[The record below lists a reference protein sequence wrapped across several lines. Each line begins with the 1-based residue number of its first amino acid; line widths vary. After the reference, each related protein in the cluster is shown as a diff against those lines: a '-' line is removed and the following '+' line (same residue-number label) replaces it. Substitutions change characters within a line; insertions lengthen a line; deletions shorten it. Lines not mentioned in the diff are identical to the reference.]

1 MFHFPQTGSQGGH
14 AQPGPLAPL
23 GGAAPFLL
31 LCLKLPFLLVGGS
44 QEKVL
49 LGLQGPGASEAR
61 VGSSGQFGASPMSQ
75 DGGRRTLGAGPKRD
89 CWDSKHRQSE
99 DGATAFP
106 RGLSTRRGAGE
117 RPLVSP
123 LWVEAEGQAAPL
135 SPHLLNKMTS

>member
-23 GGAAPFLL
+23 GGAAPFLH

-61 VGSSGQFGASPMSQ
+61 VGSSGQFRASLLSQ
-75 DGGRRTLGAGPKRD
+75 DGGRRTLGAGPKGD
-89 CWDSKHRQSE
+89 CWDSKHRWIE
-99 DGATAFP
+99 EGGH
-106 RGLSTRRGAGE
+106 GLPQRTEHTTGSR
-117 RPLVSP
+117 
-123 LWVEAEGQAAPL
+123 
-135 SPHLLNKMTS
+135 